1 MEFLQVSND
10 IEIYQRNIQ
19 IWLTEVFITA
29 KNLAPPI
36 LEDMFD
42 ARVSYYSLQKVQR
55 LEPEK

>member
-29 KNLAPPI
+29 KNLASPI

-42 ARVSYYSLQKVQR
+42 PRVSYCSLQKVQR